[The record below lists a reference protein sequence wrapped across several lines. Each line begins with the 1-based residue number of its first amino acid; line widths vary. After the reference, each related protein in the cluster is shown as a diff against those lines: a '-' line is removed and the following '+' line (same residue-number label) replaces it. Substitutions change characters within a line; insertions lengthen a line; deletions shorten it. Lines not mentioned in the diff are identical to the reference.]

1 MTNQIK
7 ILHSS
12 VIVLTVCLLLP
23 FFASYGQTGTANASG
38 QSSDWSQH
46 LVDSTLTRFP
56 DATKFGSWAYPRGL
70 YLMGQYLVYRR
81 TGDKRYLQYIEDWVN
96 TYVDE
101 QGNFPKE
108 IHALDDVLAAN
119 LLPVLYE
126 ETHQERYKKAAEIF
140 RKRFDTYPRT
150 TDGGFWHATVP
161 SRQWQLW
168 LDGNYMAVPFLL
180 RYGQTFGDSDYTQKE
195 AVRQILVYHKHLQD
209 PHKGLLY
216 HAYDESGKS
225 SWADPV
231 THHSAFFWG
240 RAIGWYGMTIVDT
253 LDILPKNQP
262 ERKELIKI
270 VQRLIQDLAKYQDP
284 QTGLW
289 YQVVDKG
296 GVEGNW
302 TETSSSSMYTYI
314 IDIAVKRGYVSRK
327 YKKIAEK
334 GYKGVLSRISLGSD
348 GLTNLT
354 TIGEGTNVGDL
365 AYYFGRQ
372 RNTNDFH
379 GLGAFLL
386 MNEEWNTSVSNLKFD
401 TRQR

>member
-1 MTNQIK
+1 MLRQKNVPRK
-7 ILHSS
+7 
-12 VIVLTVCLLLP
+12 VIALIGFLLLS
-23 FFASYGQTGTANASG
+23 FTASYA
-38 QSSDWSQH
+38 QSSSATTPGPSFDWSQH

-81 TGDKRYLQYIEDWVN
+81 TGDKHYLQYIEDWVN
-96 TYVDE
+96 THVDE
-101 QGNFPKE
+101 QGNINRE

-126 ETHQERYKKAAEIF
+126 ETHQERYKKAAETF

-180 RYGQTFGDSDYTQKE
+180 RYGRTFGDADYTQKE
-195 AVRQILVYHKHLQD
+195 AVRQILIYHKHLQD
-209 PHKGLLY
+209 PHKELLY

-225 SWADPV
+225 TWADPV
-231 THHSAFFWG
+231 THHSAYFWG

-253 LDILPKNQP
+253 LDVLPRNQP
-262 ERKELIKI
+262 GRKDLIKI
-270 VQRLIQDLAKYQDP
+270 LQKLISDLARYQDP

-289 YQVVDKG
+289 CQVVDKG

-314 IDIAVKRGYVSRK
+314 IDVAVKRGYVSRK
-327 YKKIAEK
+327 YKKVAKK
-334 GYKGVLSRISLGSD
+334 GYNGVLSRISLGSD

-401 TRQR
+401 PHQR